1 MKNEIEKVKT
11 LIKASDV
18 ILTTPTISYLDTIG
32 QKVYGVIEGVESV
45 NVLPISTSTQDGNP
59 IGEKEIKYLET
70 KSPYFQNKTL
80 NDAYYI
86 IKRNVGGTDYLP
98 INEPSLTIEE

>member
-1 MKNEIEKVKT
+1 MKNKIEKVKT

-98 INEPSLTIEE
+98 INESSLTIEE

>member
-86 IKRNVGGTDYLP
+86 RKRNVGGTDYLP